1 MLRFRKSFN
10 DNCHSG
16 NVSSVLFSE
25 ITRTSKLT
33 LTGTTRDSNLFL
45 IEFTLM
51 WPIMIL
57 NWFSFLSCS
66 SPSILSLEGGL
77 QIGVTE
83 CWEVSKVQSCIIL
96 KDRGLSF
103 SCFAEHQNFQIWLR
117 KFRAI
122 LPFSFVFKCKPFLPR
137 CLSLILTFSIHFI
150 SKLERFLLRF
160 GIVSA
165 ALPFSFQNGLDTMTW
180 QSGRD
185 FSIADFNRRMSSTI
199 FLELLVVASFVP
211 ICKIKISGFFLDN
224 WLDKLTCVSNSSFRK
239 NEKP

>member
-1 MLRFRKSFN
+1 
-10 DNCHSG
+10 
-16 NVSSVLFSE
+16 
-25 ITRTSKLT
+25 
-33 LTGTTRDSNLFL
+33 
-45 IEFTLM
+45 
-51 WPIMIL
+51 MIL

-103 SCFAEHQNFQIWLR
+103 SCFAEHQ
-117 KFRAI
+117 
-122 LPFSFVFKCKPFLPR
+122 KCKPFLPR

-150 SKLERFLLRF
+150 SKLGRFLLRF